1 VQVLSEGQQV
11 KHEVYGLGVVMES
24 DTDRTTVEFDD
35 HGMKKFVT
43 TIWTAEVL
51 GQAPPRP
58 ARRRQRRARKVV
70 PPPAPK

>member
-1 VQVLSEGQQV
+1 MHVLSEGQQV
-11 KHEVYGLGVVMES
+11 KHDLYGLGVVTES

-51 GQAPPRP
+51 GDAPPRP
-58 ARRRQRRARKVV
+58 VRRRQRRARKAV
-70 PPPAPK
+70 PAPK